1 MGDDEARGGFYVS
14 MLEQDIS
21 HGLMPIGGRIRKT
34 YQPCAR
40 LLSGDAEA
48 PPEVQEM
55 VADAM
60 ATNHDS
66 LASSVSERVNQTA
79 AAVAAHGRAIYEIAY
94 YRRGQTPVAFV
105 LFHLDPRFVFQVRA
119 SFVQRIPPGIRIPA
133 ETLSAETTEI
143 TDHERPL
150 DPNRLLVT
158 HWPPDYKDVS
168 QRIRELKWSRVP
180 YDFERFREAQER
192 ALGAST
198 RPMGWNARGLFDR
211 TQTGYYYCARELRFQ
226 RLKITLRDHIVSRL
240 NWALERAGQ
249 QIGFQA
255 RVLLEGLPTLSD
267 VVRAEELLAAG
278 ETSFKEIIDRFT
290 LYG

>member
-1 MGDDEARGGFYVS
+1 
-14 MLEQDIS
+14 
-21 HGLMPIGGRIRKT
+21 
-34 YQPCAR
+34 
-40 LLSGDAEA
+40 
-48 PPEVQEM
+48 
-55 VADAM
+55 
-60 ATNHDS
+60 
-66 LASSVSERVNQTA
+66 
-79 AAVAAHGRAIYEIAY
+79 
-94 YRRGQTPVAFV
+94 
-105 LFHLDPRFVFQVRA
+105 
-119 SFVQRIPPGIRIPA
+119 
-133 ETLSAETTEI
+133 
-143 TDHERPL
+143 
-150 DPNRLLVT
+150 LLVT

-168 QRIRELKWSRVP
+168 QRIRELKWLGARQYPDFLVPSLDEPEASRVP